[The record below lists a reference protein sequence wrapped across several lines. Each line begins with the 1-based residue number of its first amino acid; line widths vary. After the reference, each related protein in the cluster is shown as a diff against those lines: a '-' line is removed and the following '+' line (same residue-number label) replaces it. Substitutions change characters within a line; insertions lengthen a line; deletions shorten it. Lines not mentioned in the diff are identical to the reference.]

1 MNETEKSIAQP
12 AETRVTRANILR
24 RIGRLCFA
32 AGELPAL
39 PAPERVNFFES
50 LHLTFETAEQAE
62 AWATRFQ
69 LNVRGRVY
77 KPTWQEAEIRSVD
90 AHGDVG
96 ELGGRVHVSGWTT
109 VDESA
114 LVDDSAPEDTDP
126 DNLEAV
132 ES

>member
-1 MNETEKSIAQP
+1 MTETEKSIAQP

-39 PAPERVNFFES
+39 PAPERVNFFDS
-50 LHLTFETAEQAE
+50 LSLVFEAAEQAE
-62 AWATRFQ
+62 AWAARFQ
-69 LNVRGRVY
+69 LRVRENVY
-77 KPTWQEAEIRSVD
+77 KPAWQEERIRSVD
-90 AHGDVG
+90 AHGDVN

-109 VDESA
+109 
-114 LVDDSAPEDTDP
+114 VDDSAPEDTDP

-132 ES
+132 VS